1 MKQKLLLI
9 GGPTAV
15 GKSAFALK
23 LAHKIKMEIISAD
36 SVQVYRELNIGT
48 SKPSQSEK
56 NICVHHLIDEVNFKE
71 KFNAFDFVNLS
82 RKYIDEITSR
92 GNLPVIVGGTGLYM
106 ESLLYAYSF
115 KKEKENKESVY
126 DYNLYILNQDRQKLY
141 DKINKRV
148 DVMLENGL
156 IDEVKH
162 LKEHGLDKNDQCV
175 QAIGYKELLE
185 YLDNNITLNEAI
197 EKIKQGTRNYAKRQ
211 ITWFK
216 HMNGKWIDVDE
227 NLDSAIDEIVEIYR
241 DYKIEQ

>member
-15 GKSAFALK
+15 GKSDFALK
-23 LAHKIKMEIISAD
+23 LSDKLKMEIISAD

-48 SKPSQSEK
+48 SKPTQEEK
-56 NICVHHLIDEVNFKE
+56 NKCIHHLINEVGFKE

-82 RKYIDEITSR
+82 RKYIEEIAAK

-106 ESLLYAYSF
+106 ESLLYSYSF
-115 KKEKENKESVY
+115 KKEKENNESVY

-141 DKINKRV
+141 DKINLRV
-148 DVMLENGL
+148 DIMLKNGL
-156 IDEVKH
+156 LEEVKH
-162 LKEHGLDKNDQCV
+162 LKEIGAVNNQCL
-175 QAIGYKELLE
+175 QAIGYKELIE
-185 YLDNNITLNEAI
+185 YLDGKIAFDDAV

-216 HMNGKWIDVDE
+216 HMKGKWVDVE
-227 NLDSAIDEIVEIYR
+227 TEWETAQNEIVKSYPE
-241 DYKIEQ
+241 YKK